1 MLKKIRLNEAFSVLA
16 LHFGTSQ
23 SNVSRIF
30 KKTISVISNKLG
42 ELIMWPD
49 FSNILLHL
57 PIPFRARYFKVISII
72 DCFEIEIEKP
82 MDPIKQS
89 LTWSQYKGCNT
100 LKYLISCTPDGLFL
114 CDRSVHR

>member
-82 MDPIKQS
+82 MDMVTI
-89 LTWSQYKGCNT
+89 
-100 LKYLISCTPDGLFL
+100 
-114 CDRSVHR
+114 